1 MEHRTRP
8 HCPRSTHLPRTHDQ
22 AALQLQ
28 AVSWFRLLCHRPVP
42 VSLHAPKRSSPWT
55 SAAPNSPCREPKASR
70 TSLGR
75 TEPADL
81 RIETSTARATKPLRD
96 GVESENEVKLRMSPN
111 WSQ

>member
-1 MEHRTRP
+1 MEHRTRL
-8 HCPRSTHLPRTHDQ
+8 HCPRSTHLPRKPDRE
-22 AALQLQ
+22 AFPLR
-28 AVSWFRLLCHRPVP
+28 AVAGSRFPFHRRVP